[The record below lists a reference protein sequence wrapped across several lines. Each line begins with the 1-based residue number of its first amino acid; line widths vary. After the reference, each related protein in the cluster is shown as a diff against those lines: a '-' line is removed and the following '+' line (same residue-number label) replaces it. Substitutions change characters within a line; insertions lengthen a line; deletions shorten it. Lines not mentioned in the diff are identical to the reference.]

1 MTTWMY
7 EINIVLLK
15 RFQYRDSLILYGYER
30 LITGF
35 GINAANGVNYVEF
48 RRIKTMA
55 ASDLYLI
62 SWTSRIALEINLSR
76 KYCIS
81 KRSSYYK
88 KAYWNFSDIR
98 KNSIFVEKICPYIYF
113 QLKNPFIN
121 TNFFKNKD

>member
-1 MTTWMY
+1 MY
-7 EINIVLLK
+7 EINVVLLK

-62 SWTSRIALEINLSR
+62 SWTSRIALEINQSCLINIVYR
-76 KYCIS
+76 KEVAT
-81 KRSSYYK
+81 YK
-88 KAYWNFSDIR
+88 KLKLFRYKEFNFR
-98 KNSIFVEKICPYIYF
+98 GKNLSLYYIYF

-121 TNFFKNKD
+121 TNFFFK